1 MNCWLFCVF
10 TSLLCLLL
18 SYIIS
23 NVSECLECVYVC
35 VVQMVL
41 VVVAVVL
48 VVVGFKGNIRDKQT
62 CKILEGS
69 ALIAWFRLS
78 LP

>member
-1 MNCWLFCVF
+1 MF

-23 NVSECLECVYVC
+23 NVSECLECVYVR

-48 VVVGFKGNIRDKQT
+48 VVVGFKGNLRDKQT